1 MPSVYQLKS
10 AFQGLLRPAVG
21 LLHRAGVTA
30 NQVTVLAMAASIGYA
45 AALSSYPDCLSLW
58 LGLPVFLL
66 LRMALNAID
75 GMLARE
81 FGHASTLGAFLNEI
95 GDVVS
100 DAALI
105 FALVAVVPAQMAGI
119 ALLAVLAM
127 LTEFA
132 GVCGWAICTER
143 RYDGPFGKS
152 DRAVALGALG
162 LAVGLGADPA
172 ATLRYAIPVAAV
184 LLLITV
190 FNRIRAALRKGV

>member
-1 MPSVYQLKS
+1 MPSIYQLKS

-21 LLHRAGVTA
+21 LLHRGGVTA
-30 NQVTVLAMAASIGYA
+30 NQVTVLAMAASIGYG
-45 AALSSYPDCLSLW
+45 AALSLYSECLALW
-58 LGLPVFLL
+58 FGLPVFLL

-81 FGHASTLGAFLNEI
+81 FGQASTLGAFLNEI

-105 FALVAVVPAQMAGI
+105 FALVAVAPVQVAGI
-119 ALLAVLAM
+119 ALLAGLAM

-132 GVCGWAICTER
+132 GVCGWAICADR

-152 DRAVALGALG
+152 DRAVALGAMG

-172 ATLRYAIPVAAV
+172 AILRYAIPVAAI

-190 FNRIRAALRKGV
+190 LNRIRSALRKDL